1 VVRNTTL
8 GVPATDGGDEVSG
21 SEAGVTNDHA
31 PPRPLALVADDE
43 VEMRRLISE
52 ILAEVGFDTLSARDG
67 LELLELAA
75 KHRPQLIVMDVM
87 MPTMDGYTA
96 VARLRGQATTAAIP
110 VIMLTGCT
118 DPAYG
123 QLSKG
128 MGAAAHVTKPFSPFV
143 LGELARDMVRRG
155 SV

>member
-1 VVRNTTL
+1 VFQ
-8 GVPATDGGDEVSG
+8 
-21 SEAGVTNDHA
+21 SEAGVTNDHTA
-31 PPRPLALVADDE
+31 PRPLALVADDE
-43 VEMRRLISE
+43 AEMRRLIAE
-52 ILAEVGFDTLSARDG
+52 ILGEVGFETLTARDG
-67 LELLELAA
+67 IELLDLVA

-96 VARLRGQATTAAIP
+96 VARLRGQPATAGIP

-123 QLSKG
+123 QLSEG
-128 MGAAAHVTKPFSPFV
+128 MGAAAHMTKPFSPFV
-143 LGELARDMVRRG
+143 LGELAQQMVRKA

>member
-1 VVRNTTL
+1 V
-8 GVPATDGGDEVSG
+8 AQHD
-21 SEAGVTNDHA
+21 AGVTNGQS

-43 VEMRRLISE
+43 AEVRRLVGD
-52 ILAEVGFDTLSARDG
+52 ILGEVGFETLSARDG
-67 LELLELAA
+67 VELLELAA
-75 KHRPQLIVMDVM
+75 RHRPQLIVMDVM

-96 VARLRGQATTAAIP
+96 VARLRGQTATAGIP

-123 QLSKG
+123 QLSEG
-128 MGAAAHVTKPFSPFV
+128 MGASAHLTKPFSPMH
-143 LGELARDMVRRG
+143 LGELAQEMVRRA